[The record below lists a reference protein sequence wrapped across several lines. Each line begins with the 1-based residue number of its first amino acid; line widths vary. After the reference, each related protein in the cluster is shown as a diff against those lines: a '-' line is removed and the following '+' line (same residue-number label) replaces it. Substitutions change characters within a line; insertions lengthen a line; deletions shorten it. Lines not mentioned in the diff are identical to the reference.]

1 MLFIITF
8 IYVIHNEKS
17 NLISREVRR
26 KVKDLE
32 HREGRKLHNH
42 EIHHQIRELKIKLGN
57 WCFVHQLVF
66 CESTGVL
73 CINWCFVH
81 ELLILVSRRI
91 LDHVLCPKKSLYWG
105 QWEENLIGQFFHY
118 SHRAVMISS
127 AVYFPILPSSPT
139 VILFTVIFLDLTC
152 DKSFRRGGDILQMWL
167 ERNETADKREDFL
180 LLIFHPWDFLPWPQE
195 IWRMLIHLSS
205 VLVRAELSEDMYI
218 KFQYDCQG
226 SDSVPAIQF

>member
-66 CESTGVL
+66 CASTGVL
-73 CINWCFVH
+73 WINWCFVH
-81 ELLILVSRRI
+81 QLVFCAWTLNISESAYFRSCTVSKKITVLRPMGRESHWSIL
-91 LDHVLCPKKSLYWG
+91 SL
-105 QWEENLIGQFFHY
+105 F
-118 SHRAVMISS
+118 SS
-127 AVYFPILPSSPT
+127 SCY
-139 VILFTVIFLDLTC
+139 
-152 DKSFRRGGDILQMWL
+152 
-167 ERNETADKREDFL
+167 DFL
-180 LLIFHPWDFLPWPQE
+180 CSLLPYITLQSYSNSIHSHIFRLNLWQE
-195 IWRMLIHLSS
+195 L
-205 VLVRAELSEDMYI
+205 
-218 KFQYDCQG
+218 
-226 SDSVPAIQF
+226 